1 MAYLGLPA
9 AVLGVEQLTWDH
21 PSDRRLKKRMLQIAV
36 HELGHCLGLDHH
48 DYEDGLRC
56 VMIGDEEV
64 DSVEGIDG
72 GTAGFCLGC
81 HSKVRRKL
89 QPHSNCSALD

>member
-64 DSVEGIDG
+64 DSVEGIDQ
-72 GTAGFCLGC
+72 GTASFCHHCQNQVSKKLGLKPR
-81 HSKVRRKL
+81 S
-89 QPHSNCSALD
+89 